1 MAGKRARYAARRV
14 REAAGPTPVARALEG
29 DRPYSEVTDAVRDAL
44 QAYYEGP
51 VGGPAPWVWVRDLTD
66 SWVVYDLEGPD
77 GCMTFQ
83 VDYTLPAGA
92 AVATITGEPVQV
104 EAHTQYTPAT
114 EPAEQEP
121 DEVTEARLHRKAKVP
136 VTSDYLGSRVVE
148 AKGTDEAGGRIF
160 GMQLIQV
167 GTSKNGVR
175 YTEAVLAAATP
186 LYEGAKSFDHHRTDA
201 ELRTSS
207 IEGLCG
213 YWRNI
218 EAAADGLHGDLHL
231 LPGATHVAEALDAS
245 IDAQNAGLPPVIG
258 VSHDVRMVSKDT
270 LVDGRHVREAV
281 EIKSVGSVD
290 VVADPSAGGRV
301 HRAVAGGTGIDPDKG
316 ETMTLKEL
324 LAALREAKTAEAR
337 AALLSEHASVLEAAG
352 LDESDLP
359 PLADPAKATD
369 APPDP
374 DPEPDPEPETKP
386 AGELVA
392 VSEAHARD
400 SIVGRMLIREA
411 VKDAGLPDPFVALV
425 TSQLPERVTE
435 ADVQTTVKA
444 VQTTAVAVEKASL
457 KPTFG
462 HDVRVTEADVDK
474 KKAKLLASFEGD
486 WQNGYTSIQEA
497 YLDITGRSPRALF
510 GPDDIAAE
518 IIRESHIGPTLGA
531 PRVTESLA
539 STTWGF
545 VLADVLNKR
554 MVSAYTTSNL
564 MAWKQL
570 VNIVPLNNFRSQK
583 LIRFGGYGTLPTV
596 NEGAP
601 YQSLTTPTDEQVT
614 YSPTKKGGIEDYTY
628 EMARNDD
635 LRRLTEIPT
644 KLARAA
650 AQTIYRAIF
659 DVFVNNPT
667 MGYDSTA
674 LFHSSHGN
682 TSSGTALSETGMDT
696 LRQKMRA
703 QAAYGDTYE
712 VLGLTP
718 RFLLVPN
725 QLENTANKI
734 ANGPALFGSGATSY
748 ASDQPNLHVGITPVV
763 VDYWTDAND
772 YFAVA
777 SPDDVP
783 TIEVGFLD
791 GKVTP
796 ELFVQDDPNV
806 GSMFAA
812 DKATW
817 KVRHIWGY
825 APVDHRGLQRMTN

>member
-1 MAGKRARYAARRV
+1 MAGRNARRV
-14 REAAGPTPVARALEG
+14 RKAKARALEG
-29 DRPYSEVTDAVRDAL
+29 TRPYSEVTEAVQDAL
-44 QAYYEGP
+44 EQRYAGVAGMP
-51 VGGPAPWVWVRDLTD
+51 SPWVWVRDLTD
-66 SWVVYDLEGPD
+66 TWVVYDVEGPE
-77 GCMTFQ
+77 GCVTYQ
-83 VDYTLPAGA
+83 VNYTLGDTDSVAALTGDPVEVEPKTEYVPSTEPPEPAGDA
-92 AVATITGEPVQV
+92 
-104 EAHTQYTPAT
+104 
-114 EPAEQEP
+114 
-121 DEVTEARLHRKAKVP
+121 VTEGRLHRKAKAP
-136 VTSDYLGSRVVE
+136 ETSDYLGSRVVE

-160 GMQLIQV
+160 GMQLIEV

-175 YTEAVLAAATP
+175 YTEAVLSTAAP
-186 LYEGAKSFDHHRTDA
+186 LYEGAKSFDHHRSDV
-201 ELRTSS
+201 ELRSSS
-207 IEGLCG
+207 ITGLCG
-213 YWRNI
+213 YWRNVT
-218 EAAADGLHGDLHL
+218 AAPDGLHGDLHL

-258 VSHDVRMVSKDT
+258 VSHDVRMVSRDS
-270 LVDGRHVREAV
+270 LVGGRHVREAV

-301 HRAVAGGTGIDPDKG
+301 HRAVAGGTGIDPDMG
-316 ETMTLKEL
+316 DTMTLKEL
-324 LAALREAKTAEAR
+324 LAALRDAKTAEAR
-337 AALLSEHASVLEAAG
+337 TALLAEHGSGPEAAG

-359 PLADPAKATD
+359 PLPEPAKAD
-369 APPDP
+369 AK
-374 DPEPDPEPETKP
+374 PEPEPKP
-386 AGELVA
+386 DKPEPEPAPAPEPEKGELVA
-392 VSEAHARD
+392 VAEAHVRD

-411 VKDAGLPDPFVALV
+411 VKDAGLTDEFVSLV
-425 TSQLPERVTE
+425 TGQLPDRITE
-435 ADVQTTVKA
+435 SSVQGVVKA

-457 KPTFG
+457 RPTHG
-462 HDVRVTEADVDK
+462 HTVRVTEADVDK
-474 KKAKLLASFEGD
+474 RKAKLLASFEGN
-486 WQNGYTSIQEA
+486 WQEGYTSIQEA
-497 YLDITGRSPRALF
+497 YLDITGRDPRAMFKEDL
-510 GPDDIAAE
+510 AAE
-518 IIRESHIGPTLGA
+518 IIRESHLGPQLGA
-531 PRVTESLA
+531 PRVTESIA
-539 STTWGF
+539 SSTWGF
-545 VLADVLNKR
+545 ILADVLNKR

-570 VNIVPLNNFRSQK
+570 VNVVPLNNFRSQK

-614 YSPTKKGGIEDYTY
+614 YSPSKKGGIEDYTY

-650 AQTIYRAIF
+650 AQTLYRAIF
-659 DVFVNNPT
+659 DIFVNNPT
-667 MGYDSTA
+667 MGYDSVA
-674 LFHSSHGN
+674 LFHASHNN
-682 TSSGTALSETGMDT
+682 TTAGTALSEAGMDT
-696 LRQKMRA
+696 LRQKMRS

-718 RFLLVPN
+718 RFVIVPN
-725 QLENTANKI
+725 PLENTANKI
-734 ANGPALFGSGATSY
+734 ANGPALSSTAGSY
-748 ASDQPNLHVGITPVV
+748 ASDQPNLHVGITPIV
-763 VDYWTDAND
+763 VDYWTDPND
-772 YFAVA
+772 YFVMADPA
-777 SPDDVP
+777 DVP